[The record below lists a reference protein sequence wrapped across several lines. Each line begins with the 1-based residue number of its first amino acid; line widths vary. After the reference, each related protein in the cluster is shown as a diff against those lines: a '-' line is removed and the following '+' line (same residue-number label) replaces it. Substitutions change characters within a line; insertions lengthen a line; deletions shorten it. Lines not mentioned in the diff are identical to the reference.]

1 MQIVNAVWDSNFFGY
16 SVNKLIISK
25 DEEPDLNLIIANN
38 SRLLYIFSDKK
49 IDDYYLQKMNGQ
61 LVDVKINLIKSISG
75 NLINPEITDNI
86 VQIIKINKSIIAL
99 ALQSGIYSRFVMDP
113 NFKKGEFERLYNHW
127 IIKSVARDLAE
138 EVIGYKM
145 NNKII
150 GLMTIGM
157 KNSMPDIGLFAV
169 DFPFRGMSVGKEL
182 LKYISV
188 YAKENNYDQISV
200 TTQEANLAAMEFYR
214 KNGFEV
220 SKKTFIYHI
229 WK

>member
-1 MQIVNAVWDSNFFGY
+1 MQIVKAVWDSSFFGY

-25 DEEPDLNLIIANN
+25 DEELNLSLIIANN
-38 SRLLYIFSDKK
+38 SRLLYIFSEKK
-49 IDDYYLQKMNGQ
+49 IDDYYLQIINAR
-61 LVDVKINLIKSISG
+61 LVDVKVNLLKSISV
-75 NLINPEITDNI
+75 NLINPEINDNI
-86 VQIIKINKSIIAL
+86 VQIIKANKSIIAL

-113 NFKKGEFERLYNHW
+113 NFKKEEFERLYSHW
-127 IIKSVARDLAE
+127 ILKSINRELAE
-138 EVIGYKM
+138 KVIGYKM

-150 GLMTIGM
+150 GLITIAL
-157 KNSMPDIGLFAV
+157 KNSIPDIGLFAV

-182 LKYISV
+182 LKYILV
-188 YAKENNYDQISV
+188 YAKENNYNQISV
-200 TTQEANLAAMEFYR
+200 TTQEANVAAMEFYR